1 MDVLLIEDQP
11 VVSEATAD
19 KISRHAGIGAIEV
32 CSTAG
37 RALQALRW
45 QPDRWGLILLD
56 LDVPG
61 AVGLSLA
68 MEIKRLGKAPVTCIL
83 TGSQR
88 PDYIAQIEAAGFMG
102 YILKAME
109 VDALVRALDAVLEI
123 GRAHV

>member
-1 MDVLLIEDQP
+1 MNVLLIEDQP

-19 KISRHAGIGAIEV
+19 KISRNACVASIEV
-32 CSTAG
+32 CSTAE
-37 RALQALRW
+37 RARHALRC
-45 QPDRWGLILLD
+45 QPDRWGLIFLD

-68 MEIKRLGKAPVTCIL
+68 MEIERMGKAPITCIL

-88 PDYIAQIEAAGFMG
+88 PDYIAQVEAAGFMG

-109 VDALVRALDAVLEI
+109 VDALV
-123 GRAHV
+123 